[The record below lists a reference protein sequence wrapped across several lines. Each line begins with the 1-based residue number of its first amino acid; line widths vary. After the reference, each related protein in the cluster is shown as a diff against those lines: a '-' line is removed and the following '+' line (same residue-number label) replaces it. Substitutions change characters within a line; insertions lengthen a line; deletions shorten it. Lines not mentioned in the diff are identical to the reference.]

1 MKKLRLVLALLS
13 VCVMLPFS
21 LSADTIGYARI
32 SLTEGDVLYQTM
44 DSGTEWAYA
53 SINMPL
59 MSGDRIRVPEAG
71 RTEIQFNGGSYIR
84 TDRNTGLDIIRLSR
98 DGEGNITKLALTQ
111 GRAYVYCNRSSGI
124 NSAFQVDTPLISVIA
139 DKSAIFDV
147 YVYEEGYTEVNVIK
161 GTVFIEGHYIN
172 TRVNAGDMISVSA
185 ESRAKLSA
193 GRQHDGWISWNISR
207 DSVIAGTG
215 PSIKYLPSSLYDYGS
230 DFDRH
235 GRWVYTE
242 DYGHVWSP
250 RMTVA
255 AWAPYSHGRWVWRNH
270 DYVWVSYE
278 PWGWVPYHYG
288 RWGFRVGIG
297 WFWVPPAVNDVFWG
311 PGFVAWINTPTYVS
325 WVPLAPGEIY
335 YGHGHYGRHSVNLT
349 RVNIKNISITN
360 VYINARAA
368 NAVRVV
374 HHDNFVK
381 GKHVKHNNTP
391 ANPFLS
397 GPRGSAGR
405 PSVKQVNLSPL
416 PLKVVEKKHL
426 PPKREVDSKRTT
438 GLSGRSTTSSK
449 ANSAPKLKAPVSS
462 LHTNVIRDQKSA
474 PLKQEH
480 RAETRTAI
488 TNRNRLKQQDP
499 GKTHPSKI
507 TVRRVDKKP
516 EPQITKQ
523 AIRQGT
529 GMAPPTSSTFS
540 RNRTGSVPQ
549 VGKKATQTEVKN
561 LIAQN
566 NLQTR
571 GQETKLASPE
581 KKPGKHE
588 IRKEKK
594 S

>member
-1 MKKLRLVLALLS
+1 MIKLKMVLLAVSLCLIS
-13 VCVMLPFS
+13 PFS
-21 LSADTIGYARI
+21 VFADTIGYARI

-59 MSGDRIRVPEAG
+59 MSGDRIWVPESG
-71 RTEIQFNGGSYIR
+71 RTEIQFNGGSYVR
-84 TDRNTGLDIIRLSR
+84 TGRNTGLDIIRLSR

-111 GRAYVYCNRSSGI
+111 GRAYVYCNRSSVI
-124 NSAFQVDTPLISVIA
+124 NSAFQVDTPLISATA

-161 GTVFIEGHYIN
+161 GTVSVEGDYIN

-185 ESRAKLSA
+185 ESRARLSA
-193 GRQHDGWISWNISR
+193 GRHRDGWISWNITR
-207 DSVIAGTG
+207 DSLIAGTG

-235 GRWVYTE
+235 GRWVYTA

-250 RMTVA
+250 GITVA
-255 AWAPYSHGRWVWRNH
+255 EWAPYKQGRWVWRNR

-311 PGFVAWINTPTYVS
+311 PGFVAWINTTTHVS

-360 VYINARAA
+360 VYLNARAA

-374 HHDNFVK
+374 HHDTFVK
-381 GKHVKHNNTP
+381 GKHVKLNNTP
-391 ANPFLS
+391 ANPFLY

-405 PSVKQVNLSPL
+405 PSIKQVNLSPL

-426 PPKREVDSKRTT
+426 PPKREVHNKKTT
-438 GLSGRSTTSSK
+438 ALSSRSTTSIK
-449 ANSAPKLKAPVSS
+449 ANSAPKPKAPVSS
-462 LHTNVIRDQKSA
+462 LHTNVIRDRKPA
-474 PLKQEH
+474 PLNQAH
-480 RAETRTAI
+480 RPENRNAI
-488 TNRNRLKQQDP
+488 TNGNLVKQQDP
-499 GKTHPSKI
+499 GKTPPSKI
-507 TVRRVDKKP
+507 TVRRAEKKTLP
-516 EPQITKQ
+516 RITRQ
-523 AIRQGT
+523 AKRQEA
-529 GMAPPTSSTFS
+529 GMAPPVGTALG
-540 RNRTGSVPQ
+540 RNQTGSVPQ
-549 VGKKATQTEVKN
+549 VGKKAPQTEVKN

-566 NLQTR
+566 NLQTG
-571 GQETKLASPE
+571 GQQNRLASPG
-581 KKPGKHE
+581 KIPGKHE

>member
-1 MKKLRLVLALLS
+1 MKKSVLVLALIA

-21 LSADTIGYARI
+21 VFADTIGYARI

-59 MSGDRIRVPEAG
+59 MSGDRIWVPENG
-71 RTEIQFNGGSYIR
+71 RTEIQFNGGSYVR
-84 TDRNTGLDIIRLSR
+84 TGRNTGLDIIRLSR

-111 GRAYVYCNRSSGI
+111 GRAYVYCNRSSVIG
-124 NSAFQVDTPLISVIA
+124 SAFRVDTPLISALA

-161 GTVFIEGHYIN
+161 GTVSVEGDYIN

-185 ESRAKLSA
+185 ESRARLSA
-193 GRQHDGWISWNISR
+193 GRHRDGWISWNITR
-207 DSVIAGTG
+207 DSLIAGKG
-215 PSIKYLPSSLYDYGS
+215 PSMKYLPSSLFDYGS

-235 GRWVYTE
+235 GRWVYTT

-250 RMTVA
+250 GITVA
-255 AWAPYSHGRWVWRNH
+255 EWAPYKQGRWVWRNR

-288 RWGFRVGIG
+288 RWGFRTGIG
-297 WFWVPPAVNDVFWG
+297 WFWVPPALNDVFWG

-360 VYINARAA
+360 VYLNARAA

-374 HHDNFVK
+374 HHDTFVK
-381 GKHVKHNNTP
+381 GKHVMLNNTP
-391 ANPFLS
+391 ANPFLY

-426 PPKREVDSKRTT
+426 PPKREVDNKITT
-438 GLSGRSTTSSK
+438 GLSGRSTSSGK
-449 ANSAPKLKAPVSS
+449 ANSAPKPKVPVSS
-462 LHTNVIRDQKSA
+462 LHTNVIRDRKPA
-474 PLKQEH
+474 PFNEVH
-480 RAETRTAI
+480 RPENRTAI
-488 TNRNRLKQQDP
+488 MNGNQVKQQDP
-499 GKTHPSKI
+499 GSTHPPK
-507 TVRRVDKKP
+507 TTAHRVEKKT
-516 EPQITKQ
+516 EPQITKHAKQ
-523 AIRQGT
+523 QETRV
-529 GMAPPTSSTFS
+529 APPTSGAYAL
-540 RNRTGSVPQ
+540 NQDGSFPHVVKNVMQ
-549 VGKKATQTEVKN
+549 KEGKN

-566 NLQTR
+566 NLQTG
-571 GQETKLASPE
+571 GQKTKLASPE
-581 KKPGKHE
+581 RRAGRHE